1 LSLKG
6 RGLISIKLVISDAH
20 EGLKAASPDP
30 SGPAPP
36 ANPPGTA
43 RNRPQPPAAQQI
55 TRRRQRLQSLL
66 RIKEPGLSRHHRLP
80 LPQDQ

>member
-1 LSLKG
+1 
-6 RGLISIKLVISDAH
+6 VISDAH

-43 RNRPQPPAAQQI
+43 RNRPQPPLSRSPVADNAFN
-55 TRRRQRLQSLL
+55 RSSP
-66 RIKEPGLSRHHRLP
+66 IKEPGCPAITAPAFQVIS
-80 LPQDQ
+80 